1 MSKEEVE
8 KMVKESEMHA
18 EEDKKRKEEAE
29 TRNLADS
36 MCYTAEK
43 SLRDAGDKVPED
55 LKKEIEEK
63 VKSIRDNLQTDS
75 VETLKQKTQELSL
88 ALQKIGEYI
97 YKQGGQP
104 EAEKTDSTG
113 NGTGNSGGDNK
124 GEGKDNKEDEPVEGE
139 VVE

>member
-1 MSKEEVE
+1 
-8 KMVKESEMHA
+8 
-18 EEDKKRKEEAE
+18 
-29 TRNLADS
+29 

-104 EAEKTDSTG
+104 GTNNSGSA
-113 NGTGNSGGDNK
+113 GTGSDNGNPGENNR